1 MIPVSEAKEL
11 VRKNTVV
18 LTPLHMP
25 LLQATG
31 LVLAADIYAENNFP
45 PFEQAAMDG
54 YAFFFDDLAVSSIL
68 EIKGESAAGN
78 AEQQTAGKSEAV
90 RIFTGAPLPQRTD
103 TVVMQE
109 KVEINGKMLVI
120 RDEQLKRE
128 SNVRPT
134 GSEIVSGSL
143 ALPARTLLTPG
154 AISFLAGLG
163 RTEVPVFPRPR
174 IHIIVT
180 GNELQDPGK
189 PLAFGQVYE
198 SNSFALGAALAQMK
212 LDKPFV
218 TRVSDDLP
226 AMKKT
231 LESSLQSADMVLITG
246 GISVGDYD
254 FAARALQ
261 ECGVEKIFHSVK
273 QKPGKPLYFGTKD
286 RVRVFALPGNPS
298 SVLTCFYEY
307 VLESL
312 ELMMGLQDHYIKKMH
327 LPLTKALVKKPGLTH
342 FLKAVYRDGR
352 VTPLDAQE
360 SYKMRSFALAN
371 CLIVLPEEKNEFE
384 INETVEV
391 HALSL

>member
-11 VRKNTVV
+11 VRKNTI
-18 LTPLHMP
+18 LLIPAHMP

-31 LVLAADIYAENNFP
+31 LMLAEDIYAENNFP

-54 YAFFFDDLAVSSIL
+54 YAFSFDDLGGSSTL
-68 EIKGESAAGN
+68 EIRGESAAGN
-78 AEQQTAGKSEAV
+78 AARQAAGKNEAV

-109 KVEINGKMLVI
+109 KVEVKGKLLVI
-120 RDEQLKRE
+120 LDEQLTKE

-134 GSEIVSGSL
+134 GSEILSGSL
-143 ALPARTLLTPG
+143 ALPAGTLLTPG
-154 AISFLAGLG
+154 AIGFLAGLG

-189 PLAFGQVYE
+189 PLSFGQVYE
-198 SNSFALGAALAQMK
+198 SNSFALCSALTQMK
-212 LDKPFV
+212 LDHLFV
-218 TRVSDDLP
+218 TRVQDNLSAL
-226 AMKKT
+226 KNT
-231 LESSLQSADMVLITG
+231 LEVSLENADLVLITG
-246 GISVGDYD
+246 GISAGDYD
-254 FAARALQ
+254 FSAKALE

-273 QKPGKPLYFGTKD
+273 QKPGKPLYFGT
-286 RVRVFALPGNPS
+286 RGSVAVFALPGNPS

-307 VLESL
+307 VLESI
-312 ELMMGLQDHYIKKMH
+312 EGMMGLQDHFIKKMQ
-327 LPLTKALVKKPGLTH
+327 LPLSKALVKKPGLTH
-342 FLKAVYRDGR
+342 FLKAVYGEGG

-371 CLIVLPEEKNEFE
+371 CLIVLPEGKNEFD

>member
-1 MIPVSEAKEL
+1 MIPVNEAKEL
-11 VRKNTVV
+11 VRKNTAV
-18 LTPLHMP
+18 LEQVHMP
-25 LLQATG
+25 LPQASG

-54 YAFFFDDLAVSSIL
+54 YAFFFDDLTGSSTL

-78 AEQQTAGKSEAV
+78 AKQQAAGKNEAV

-109 KVEINGKMLVI
+109 KVEVNGNTLVI
-120 RDEQLKRE
+120 LDKQLTKE

-143 ALPARTLLTPG
+143 ALAAGTLLTPG
-154 AISFLAGLG
+154 AIGFLSGLG
-163 RTEVPVFPRPR
+163 RTEVPVYRKPR
-174 IHIIVT
+174 IHILVT

-198 SNSFALGAALAQMK
+198 SNSFALRAALEQMK
-212 LDKPFV
+212 LDHIFV
-218 TRVSDDLP
+218 TRVHDHLPDL
-226 AMKKT
+226 KNI
-231 LESSLQSADMVLITG
+231 LEISLENADLVLITG

-254 FAARALQ
+254 FAAKALG

-273 QKPGKPLYFGTKD
+273 QKPGKPLYFGT
-286 RVRVFALPGNPS
+286 RGSVLVFGLPGNPS

-307 VLESL
+307 VLESI
-312 ELMMGLQDHYIKKMH
+312 EGMMGMKEHYIKKMH
-327 LPLTKALVKKPGLTH
+327 LPLTKTFVKKPGLTH
-342 FLKAVYRDGR
+342 FLKAVYHEGR